1 MIPRRRPKS
10 RRQFLAMLTLALLT
24 AHAALPASAAGEQ
37 AIPSQLA
44 EETLLLDVARA
55 DGRLVAV
62 GEWGHVLL
70 SDDDGKSWRQAGS
83 VPTRVTLTDVTFA
96 DGQRGWAVGHDAVV
110 LHTRDGGESWELQ
123 YQAPEEE
130 VPLLSVWFENAERG
144 LAAGG
149 FAMLLETTDGGETW
163 QRRPLGA
170 NSEDD
175 YHLNAIFPGPGESL
189 FIAAEAGS
197 IYRSLD
203 GGASWERLHPPYR
216 GSFWGGLSLDGE
228 AFMVFGM
235 RGHLFRSDDLGESW
249 RELATGTDQSLQ
261 SATIRAD
268 GRIVVVGLGGVVLTS
283 SDGGRSFSAAIEP
296 DRRGI
301 AAAAEGADGR
311 LLLFGETGVKTR

>member
-1 MIPRRRPKS
+1 MIPRQPNRR
-10 RRQFLAMLTLALLT
+10 RRRFSMLTLVLLT
-24 AHAALPASAAGEQ
+24 VYAAFPASAAGEQ
-37 AIPSQLA
+37 AVPSRLA
-44 EETLLLDVARA
+44 KKTLLLDVARA
-55 DGRLVAV
+55 GDRLVAV

-70 SDDDGKSWRQAGS
+70 SEDGGGSWRQTDS
-83 VPTRVTLTDVTFA
+83 VPTRVTLTDVTFVDA
-96 DGQRGWAVGHDAVV
+96 QRGWAVGHDAGVI
-110 LHTRDGGESWELQ
+110 HTRDGGESWELQ

-130 VPLLSVWFENAERG
+130 VPLLSVWFENAEHG
-144 LAAGG
+144 LAVGG
-149 FAMLLETTDGGETW
+149 FAILLETTDGGETW
-163 QRRPLGA
+163 RQRPLTS
-170 NSEDD
+170 NPDDD
-175 YHLNAIFPGPGESL
+175 YHLNAIFRGPGDSL

-235 RGHLFRSDDLGESW
+235 RGHLFRSNDLGETW

-261 SATIRAD
+261 SAIIRAD
-268 GRIVVVGLGGVVLTS
+268 GSIAVVGLGGVVLTS

-301 AAAAEGADGR
+301 AAAAENSGGR